1 MVRHLQWSLRV
12 LCKADLEFLSFFFFF
27 KPSTL
32 VLAYSVLNTIDS
44 GYSQFN
50 LGVKLWVRPYKK
62 SFTYLINF
70 SCVISQTFGIFQE
83 NLSQLSE
90 FSFEIVFHVLLNDPS
105 VFSRTLHTS

>member
-12 LCKADLEFLSFFFFF
+12 SCKADLEFLTFFFL
-27 KPSTL
+27 PSTL

-62 SFTYLINF
+62 SFTYLISF
-70 SCVISQTFGIFQE
+70 SCITSQTFGIFQK

-105 VFSRTLHTS
+105 VFF